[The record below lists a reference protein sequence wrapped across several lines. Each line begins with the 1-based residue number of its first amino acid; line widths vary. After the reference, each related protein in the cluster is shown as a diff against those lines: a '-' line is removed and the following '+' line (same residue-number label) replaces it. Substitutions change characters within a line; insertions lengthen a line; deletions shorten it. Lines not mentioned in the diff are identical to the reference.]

1 MSESP
6 STRDE
11 TKMGGD
17 RAREQ
22 VELHDQ
28 GFGAVKLTHLTA
40 IPHRPERRERNARMY
55 IYVLRGY

>member
-1 MSESP
+1 
-6 STRDE
+6 
-11 TKMGGD
+11 MGGD

-55 IYVLRGY
+55 IYFARLLISA